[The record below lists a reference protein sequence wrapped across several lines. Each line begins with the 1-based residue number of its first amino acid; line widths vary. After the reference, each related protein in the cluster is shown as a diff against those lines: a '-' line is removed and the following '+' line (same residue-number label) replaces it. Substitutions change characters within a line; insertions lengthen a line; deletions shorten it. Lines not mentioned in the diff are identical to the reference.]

1 MDTGTSNDIVLECG
15 KVYNFT
21 WIAHDSSEMFK
32 DEFIKNGKWSIDLTK
47 CFDVQV
53 YLDEYLKFGYEK
65 DAKGSKDWIKDK
77 NGDWKYIG
85 KREDKRSEYYL
96 DEEWHEKE
104 K

>member
-85 KREDKRSEYYL
+85 KREDKRSEYFL